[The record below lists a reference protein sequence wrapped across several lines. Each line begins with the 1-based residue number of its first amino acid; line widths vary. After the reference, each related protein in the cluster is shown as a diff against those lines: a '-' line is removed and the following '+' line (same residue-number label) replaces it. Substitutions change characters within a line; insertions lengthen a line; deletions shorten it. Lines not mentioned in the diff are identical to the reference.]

1 MKKEFYNEDNGL
13 WYQLGE
19 GGLYYPQIVMTE
31 SLQRPLGKCGRMRKH
46 YLEEERY
53 VLFVHMLL
61 SGSLYKHL
69 DEVEEEAQQMVA
81 EIVNDMAVVE
91 GCDNQMKMQEQMKW
105 VGLMNNY
112 HNCAEEIV
120 KKLLIYV

>member
-31 SLQRPLGKCGRMRKH
+31 SLQRPLGKYGRMRKH

-69 DEVEEEAQQMVA
+69 DEVEEEAQQMIA

-105 VGLMNNY
+105 LG
-112 HNCAEEIV
+112 
-120 KKLLIYV
+120 